1 MPLDKLLARGSMPK
15 QDKQR
20 SAVETYA
27 AKITPQKKLAQ
38 AAGPAVGSAAET
50 PPPSPGAEQRAKE
63 EWRRRHAALKA
74 RIEAEQAEV
83 LAGLQKL
90 KELKPSAAEGDRLA
104 AKDAESLL
112 AYGELREYGAENV
125 LPMLEQPCAFIDSSS
140 EDSDAE
146 SESGANV

>member
-1 MPLDKLLARGSMPK
+1 MPK
-15 QDKQR
+15 QDKER
-20 SAVETYA
+20 SAVGNAA
-27 AKITPQKKLAQ
+27 AKTTPYKKMA
-38 AAGPAVGSAAET
+38 PSASPT

-90 KELKPSAAEGDRLA
+90 KQLKSSAAEGDRLA

-125 LPMLEQPCAFIDSSS
+125 LPILEQPCAFIDSSS

-146 SESGANV
+146 SDSEKSTAY

>member
-1 MPLDKLLARGSMPK
+1 MPK
-15 QDKQR
+15 QDKER
-20 SAVETYA
+20 SAVGNAA
-27 AKITPQKKLAQ
+27 AKTTPYKKMA
-38 AAGPAVGSAAET
+38 PSASPT

-74 RIEAEQAEV
+74 RIEAEQAQV

-140 EDSDAE
+140 EDSDTE
-146 SESGANV
+146 SDSEKSTVY